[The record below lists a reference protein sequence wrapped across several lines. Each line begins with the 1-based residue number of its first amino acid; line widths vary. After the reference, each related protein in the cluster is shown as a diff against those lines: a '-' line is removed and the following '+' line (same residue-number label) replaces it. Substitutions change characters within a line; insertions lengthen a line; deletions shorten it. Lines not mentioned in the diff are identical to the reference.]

1 MSISLDT
8 LKEYVVTLHKF
19 DDLESFYTDME
30 TEGGLEYIPNRRVD
44 CHIRRPVS
52 RNTHYMLTDEEAVTL
67 RRDTRVLAV
76 ELTMEELGI
85 ICEPAGSY
93 TQTSSQWSKSASL
106 AQGDLNWGLFRVFNG
121 SQVPNWA
128 GDGSIQNVTGTVSM
142 PLSGANVDVVIVDGM
157 LDPAHPEFA
166 VNSNGTG
173 GSRVIQYNW
182 YSLNPT
188 VTGGSTSTYTYIL
201 DDTSAHDKHGTH
213 VAGIAVG
220 NTHGW
225 ARDANIYNISN
236 DYYYGAY
243 GYGMSSAMLYDYIKV
258 WHQNKPVN
266 PLTGVK
272 NPTITNNSWQTIY
285 TVAYTNITSVLYRG
299 TTTTKSFTKAELNAY
314 GIYVDNSDNAIIPV
328 RTAAI
333 DADIADL
340 IAAGVIFVACAGN
353 YSTKMDM
360 PGGIDYDNQVFWSST
375 SNSYVSY
382 TNRGSTPG
390 SAPGAICVGATG
402 AGITSGGDRKAS
414 YSNTGPRIDIWAP
427 GTWIDSSWVG
437 STSTV
442 VYANP
447 VPDVRNSLYYV
458 GKLSGTSMSCP
469 QVAGL
474 LACLLEKVP
483 TLTQA
488 TAIQVTTSTYG
499 LSAAGQIPS
508 TTGGPTDYFDLQGAS
523 NLHLAYFPNMV
534 ELNPNSAS
542 KTLTATVPTGS
553 FIPFTNPGGFGAK
566 TWNINPAISLGLT
579 FNPINGGINGTP
591 KFGSTSTYYNITVTD
606 SLSYQSTGT
615 FTLTILP
622 FKGLDVPQPWET
634 TGTIGT
640 LVPGEISELYVK
652 GQFSTSTVYT
662 TYSLISGSLPNGLTL
677 NRDGTISG
685 RVNVNTAV
693 TTASSTS
700 SFVVAI
706 SDTNNNNLLR
716 GAFSINLR
724 QTSSSTYTEIYAK
737 PLLKQSKRTEF
748 LEFIRNKE
756 IFIPNLLYR
765 PVDPNFGKQEELK
778 LVIDFGVERLSTT
791 SYANL
796 MQTNFDRRKISLGG
810 LKTAVARN
818 TDGTVRHE
826 IIYVEVIDK
835 HVNSDK
841 ISVPKEII
849 FNKNTY
855 YPSSILNMRAKL
867 ATEAKFTTVRNPS
880 FTNFLQEGDLI
891 KPGYIAF
898 VPLCFTLPEKSATII
913 RKINESGFKFNTF
926 NFEIDRVIV
935 QNALN
940 ESGAKY
946 LLLNRSSR
954 LA

>member
-52 RNTHYMLTDEEAVTL
+52 RNTHYMLTDEEASAL
-67 RRDTRVLAV
+67 CLDPRVLDV

-85 ICEPAGSY
+85 ITGPAGSY
-93 TQTSSQWSKSASL
+93 TTSSNRWSKSASL
-106 AQGDLNWGLFRVFNG
+106 SQGDLNWGLFRVFNG
-121 SQVPNWA
+121 SQVSNW
-128 GDGSIQNVTGTVSM
+128 GFDGTQNVSGTITM
-142 PLSGANVDVVIVDGM
+142 PQSGSNVDVVIVDGM

-166 VNSNGTG
+166 LNANGTG

-188 VTGGSTSTYTYIL
+188 VTGGSTSTYSYVL
-201 DDTSAHDKHGTH
+201 DNTRETDKHATH

-220 NTHGW
+220 NTQGW
-225 ARDANIYNISN
+225 ARDANIYNISP
-236 DYYYGAY
+236 
-243 GYGMSSAMLYDYIKV
+243 GYVTGGVGNTYLYDYIKV
-258 WHQNKPVN
+258 WHETKSVN

-272 NPTITNNSWQTIY
+272 NPTITNNSWQSWYST
-285 TVAYTNITSVLYRG
+285 AYTNITSVTYRG

-314 GIYVDNSDNAIIPV
+314 GIYIDASNNAFIPT
-328 RTAAI
+328 RNTAL

-353 YSTKMDM
+353 YYTKMDV
-360 PGGIDYDNQVFWSST
+360 PSGVDYN
-375 SNSYVSY
+375 NYVVVSGTTTVY
-382 TNRGSTPG
+382 TNRGSSPG
-390 SAPGAICVGATG
+390 SATGALCVGSTG

-414 YSNTGPRIDIWAP
+414 YSNCGPRIDIWAP
-427 GTWIDSSWVG
+427 GTFINSSWVG
-437 STSTV
+437 SVGSAAIAST
-442 VYANP
+442 P
-447 VPDVRNSLYYV
+447 VLDARNSSYYV
-458 GKLSGTSMSCP
+458 GKLSGTSMASP

-483 TLTQA
+483 TINQA
-488 TAIQVTTSTYG
+488 TAMQVTTSTYG
-499 LSAAGQIPS
+499 LAAFGQIPES
-508 TTGGPTDYFDLQGAS
+508 TGGPTDYFDLQGAP

-534 ELNPNSAS
+534 ELDPISAS

-553 FIPFTNPGGFGAK
+553 FIPFTDPGGFGAK
-566 TWNINPAISLGLT
+566 TWNINPTISAGLT
-579 FNPINGGINGTP
+579 FNYINGAINGTP

-622 FKGLDVPQPWET
+622 FKGLEVPQPWET

-693 TTASSTS
+693 TTATSTS
-700 SFVVAI
+700 SFIVSVN
-706 SDTNNNNLLR
+706 DTNNNNLLN
-716 GAFSINLR
+716 GVFSINLR

-737 PLLKQSKRTEF
+737 PFLKQSKRTEF

-756 IFIPNLLYR
+756 IFIPDLLYR
-765 PVDPNFGKQEELK
+765 PIDPNFGKQEELK

-791 SYANL
+791 NYANL
-796 MQTNFDRRKISLGG
+796 MQNNFDRRKISLGG

-818 TDGTVRHE
+818 SDGTVRHE

-835 HVNSDK
+835 HVNSDR
-841 ISVPKEII
+841 ISVPREIT
-849 FNKNTY
+849 FNENTY
-855 YPSSILNMRAKL
+855 YPPSIPNMRAKL

-880 FTNFLQEGDLI
+880 FTNFLQDGELV

-898 VPLCFTLPEKSATII
+898 VPLCFTLPGKSATII

-926 NFEIDRVIV
+926 DFEIDRVIV

-940 ESGAKY
+940 EPGAKY

>member
-8 LKEYVVTLHKF
+8 LKEYIVTLHKF
-19 DDLESFYTDME
+19 DDLESFYADME
-30 TEGGLEYIPNRRVD
+30 TEGGSEYIPNRRVD

-52 RNTHYMLTDEEAVTL
+52 RNTHYMLTDEEALAL
-67 RRDTRVLAV
+67 RLDPRVLDV

-85 ICEPAGSY
+85 IAGPAGSY
-93 TQTSSQWSKSASL
+93 TTSSNRWSKSANLS
-106 AQGDLNWGLFRVFNG
+106 QGDLNWGLFRVFNG
-121 SQVPNWA
+121 SQVSNW
-128 GDGSIQNVTGTVSM
+128 GFDGTENVSGTIDI
-142 PLSGANVDVVIVDGM
+142 LQSGANVDVVIVDGM

-173 GSRVIQYNW
+173 GSRVTQYNW

-188 VTGGSTSTYTYIL
+188 VTGGSTSTYSYLL
-201 DDTSAHDKHGTH
+201 DPTNQDYKHGHH
-213 VAGIAVG
+213 VAGITAG
-220 NTHGW
+220 NTQGW
-225 ARDANIYNISN
+225 ARDSNIYNISP
-236 DYYYGAY
+236 
-243 GYGMSSAMLYDYIKV
+243 GYVTGGVSNTYLFDYIRV

-266 PLTGVK
+266 VSTGVK
-272 NPTITNNSWQTIY
+272 NPTITNNSWLLYYSID
-285 TVAYTNITSVLYRG
+285 YTNVTSVTYRG
-299 TTTTKSFTKAELNAY
+299 TTTTKSFTKSELNAY
-314 GIYVDNSDNAIIPV
+314 GIYINASNNALIPA
-328 RTAAI
+328 RSAAV

-340 IAAGVIFVACAGN
+340 IAAGVIVVACAGN
-353 YSTKMDM
+353 HYTKIDV
-360 PGGIDYDNQVFWSST
+360 PGGIDYNNTLADA
-375 SNSYVSY
+375 SYFY
-382 TNRGSTPG
+382 YANRGS
-390 SAPGAICVGATG
+390 SPGAATGVICVGATG
-402 AGITSGGDRKAS
+402 AGVTSGGDRKRES
-414 YSNTGPRIDIWAP
+414 SNCGPRINIWAP
-427 GTWIDSSWVG
+427 GTFINSSWVG
-437 STSTV
+437 STPATGF
-442 VYANP
+442 ANP
-447 VPDVRNSLYYV
+447 VLDTRNSSYYV
-458 GKLSGTSMSCP
+458 GKVSGTSMASP

-483 TLTQA
+483 TLSQA
-488 TAIQVTTSTYG
+488 TAMQVISSTDG
-499 LSAAGQIPS
+499 LAASGQIPS
-508 TTGGPTDYFDLQGAS
+508 TTGGPTDYFDLQGAP

-534 ELNPNSAS
+534 ELDPILSS
-542 KTLTATVPTGS
+542 KILTATVPTGS
-553 FIPFTNPGGFGAK
+553 FIPFTDPGGFGVK
-566 TWNINPAISLGLT
+566 TWSINPAISARLT

-591 KFGSTSTYYNITVTD
+591 KFGSTSTHYDITVTD
-606 SLSYQSTGT
+606 ALTYQSTGT

-693 TTASSTS
+693 TTATSTS

-791 SYANL
+791 GYANL

-835 HVNSDK
+835 HVNLDR
-841 ISVPKEII
+841 ISVPKEIT

-880 FTNFLQEGDLI
+880 FTNFLQEGDLV

-926 NFEIDRVIV
+926 DFEIDRVIV

-940 ESGAKY
+940 ESVAKY

>member
-1 MSISLDT
+1 MSISLDI
-8 LKEYVVTLHKF
+8 LKEYIVTLHKF
-19 DDLESFYTDME
+19 DDLESFYADME
-30 TEGGLEYIPNRRVD
+30 TEGGSEYIPNRRVD

-52 RNTHYMLTDEEAVTL
+52 RNTHYMLTDEEAL
-67 RRDTRVLAV
+67 ALCLDPRVLDV

-85 ICEPAGSY
+85 IAGPAGSY
-93 TQTSSQWSKSASL
+93 TTSSNRWSKSANLS
-106 AQGDLNWGLFRVFNG
+106 QGDLNWGLFRVFNG
-121 SQVPNWA
+121 SQVSNW
-128 GDGSIQNVTGTVSM
+128 GFDGTQNVSGTITM
-142 PLSGANVDVVIVDGM
+142 PQSGSNVDVVIVDGM

-166 VNSNGTG
+166 VNANGTG

-188 VTGGSTSTYTYIL
+188 VTGGSTSTYSYVL
-201 DDTSAHDKHGTH
+201 DSTSETDKHATH

-220 NTHGW
+220 NTQGW
-225 ARDANIYNISN
+225 ARDANIYNISP
-236 DYYYGAY
+236 DYVTGGVTYSY
-243 GYGMSSAMLYDYIKV
+243 LFDYIKV
-258 WHQNKPVN
+258 WHQNKSVN

-272 NPTITNNSWQTIY
+272 NPTITNNSWNLYSST
-285 TVAYTNITSVLYRG
+285 AYTNITSVTYRG
-299 TTTTKSFTKAELNAY
+299 TTTTKSFTKSELNAY
-314 GIYVDNSDNAIIPV
+314 GIYVDASNNALIPRRLSAV
-328 RTAAI
+328 
-333 DADIADL
+333 DADVADL
-340 IAAGVIFVACAGN
+340 IAAGVIVVGSAGN
-353 YSTKMDM
+353 YYTKIDV
-360 PGGIDYDNQVFWSST
+360 PGGIDYDNLMVVSGST
-375 SNSYVSY
+375 TVY
-382 TNRGSTPG
+382 TNRGSSPG
-390 SAPGAICVGATG
+390 SATGALCVGSTG
-402 AGITSGGDRKAS
+402 AGITRGGDRKAS
-414 YSNTGPRIDIWAP
+414 YSNCGPRVDIWAP
-427 GTWIDSSWVG
+427 GTFINSSWVG
-437 STSTV
+437 SVGSPEI
-442 VYANP
+442 AAAP
-447 VPDVRNSLYYV
+447 VRDARNSSYYV
-458 GKLSGTSMSCP
+458 GKLSGTSMASP

-483 TLTQA
+483 TINQA
-488 TAIQVTTSTYG
+488 TAMQVTTSTYG
-499 LSAAGQIPS
+499 LAASGQIPS
-508 TTGGPTDYFDLQGAS
+508 TTGGPTDYFDLQGAP

-534 ELNPNSAS
+534 ELDPNSAS

-553 FIPFTNPGGFGAK
+553 FIPFTDPGGFGAK
-566 TWNINPAISLGLT
+566 TWNINPTISAGLT

-606 SLSYQSTGT
+606 ALSYQSTGT

-622 FKGLDVPQPWET
+622 FKGLEVPQPWET

-693 TTASSTS
+693 TTATSTS
-700 SFVVAI
+700 SFIVSVN
-706 SDTNNNNLLR
+706 DTNNNNLLN

-724 QTSSSTYTEIYAK
+724 QTNRTTYTEIYAK
-737 PLLKQSKRTEF
+737 PFLKQNKRTEF
-748 LEFIRNKE
+748 LEFIRNEE
-756 IFIPNLLYR
+756 IFIPDLLYR
-765 PVDPNFGKQEELK
+765 PVDPNFSKQEELK

-796 MQTNFDRRKISLGG
+796 MQTNFERRRISLGG

-818 TDGTVRHE
+818 NDGTVRHE

-835 HVNSDK
+835 HVNSDR
-841 ISVPKEII
+841 ISVPREIT
-849 FNKNTY
+849 FNENTY
-855 YPSSILNMRAKL
+855 YPSSIPNMREKL
-867 ATEAKFTTVRNPS
+867 ATGAKFTTVRNPS
-880 FTNFLQEGDLI
+880 FTNFLQDGELV

-898 VPLCFTLPEKSATII
+898 VPLCFTLPGKSATII

-926 NFEIDRVIV
+926 DFEIDRVIV

-940 ESGAKY
+940 EPGAKY

>member
-52 RNTHYMLTDEEAVTL
+52 RNTHYMLTDEEATAL
-67 RRDTRVLAV
+67 CLDPRVLAV

-93 TQTSSQWSKSASL
+93 TQTSNQWSKSLTL

-128 GDGSIQNVTGTVSM
+128 ADGTENVSGTVSM

-188 VTGGSTSTYTYIL
+188 VTGGSTSTYLYTL
-201 DDTSAHDKHGTH
+201 DNTSVNDKHATH

-225 ARDANIYNISN
+225 ARDANIYNISPQYATGGVSN
-236 DYYYGAY
+236 TY
-243 GYGMSSAMLYDYIKV
+243 LYDYIKV

-272 NPTITNNSWQTIY
+272 NPTITNNSWQINYST
-285 TVAYTNITSVLYRG
+285 AYTNITSVTYRG

-314 GIYVDNSDNAIIPV
+314 GIYIDASDNAIIPT
-328 RTAAI
+328 RNTAI

-353 YSTKMDM
+353 YYTKMDV
-360 PGGIDYDNQVFWSST
+360 PGGVDYDNLMV
-375 SNSYVSY
+375 VSGSATGY

-390 SAPGAICVGATG
+390 ATPGVICVGTTG
-402 AGITSGGDRKAS
+402 AGIASGGDRKGS
-414 YSNTGPRIDIWAP
+414 FSNTGPRIDIWAP
-427 GTWIDSSWVG
+427 GFLIDSSWVG
-437 STSTV
+437 STGTV
-442 VYANP
+442 AFANP
-447 VPDVRNSLYYV
+447 VPDVRNSSYYV
-458 GKLSGTSMSCP
+458 GKLSGTSMASP

-488 TAIQVTTSTYG
+488 TVMQVTTSTYG

-508 TTGGPTDYFDLQGAS
+508 TTGGPTDYFDLQGAP

-534 ELNPNSAS
+534 ELDPISAS

-553 FIPFTNPGGFGAK
+553 FIPFTDPGGFGAK
-566 TWNINPAISLGLT
+566 TWNINPTISAGLT
-579 FNPINGGINGTP
+579 FNYINGAINGTP

-791 SYANL
+791 GYANL
-796 MQTNFDRRKISLGG
+796 MQTNFDRRRISLGG
-810 LKTAVARN
+810 LKTAVAKN
-818 TDGTVRHE
+818 SDGTVRHE

-835 HVNSDK
+835 HVNSDR

-880 FTNFLQEGDLI
+880 FTNFLQEGDLV
-891 KPGYIAF
+891 KPGYISF

>member
-19 DDLESFYTDME
+19 DDLESFYADME

-67 RRDTRVLAV
+67 RQDPRVLAV
-76 ELTMEELGI
+76 ELTIEEQGI
-85 ICEPAGSY
+85 TIVPAVSY
-93 TQTSSQWSKSASL
+93 IQTSSQWSKSASL
-106 AQGDLNWGLFRVFNG
+106 SQGDLNWGLFRVFNG
-121 SQVPNWA
+121 AQVSNW
-128 GDGSIQNVTGTVSM
+128 GFDGTQNVSGTINM
-142 PLSGANVDVVIVDGM
+142 PQSGSNVDVVIVDGM

-166 VNSNGTG
+166 VNADGTG

-182 YSLNPT
+182 YSLNPI
-188 VTGGSTSTYTYIL
+188 VTGGSTSTYLYTL
-201 DDTSAHDKHGTH
+201 DNTSVNDKHATH

-220 NTHGW
+220 NTQGW
-225 ARDANIYNISN
+225 ARDANIYNISIVGGILS
-236 DYYYGAY
+236 D
-243 GYGMSSAMLYDYIKV
+243 LFDYIKV
-258 WHQNKPVN
+258 WHQNKSVN
-266 PLTGVK
+266 VSTGVK
-272 NPTITNNSWQTIY
+272 NPTICNNSWAYNYAT
-285 TVAYTNITSVLYRG
+285 AYTNITSVTYRG
-299 TTTTKSFTKAELNAY
+299 TTTTKSFTKSELNAY
-314 GIYVDNSDNAIIPV
+314 GIYVDASNLALITIRN
-328 RTAAI
+328 TAT
-333 DADIADL
+333 DADIEDL
-340 IAAGVIFVACAGN
+340 IAAGVIVVGGAGN
-353 YSTKMDM
+353 YFTKIDV
-360 PGGIDYDNQVFWSST
+360 PGGVDYDNSMVVSGST
-375 SNSYVSY
+375 TVYL
-382 TNRGSTPG
+382 NRGPTPG
-390 SAPGAICVGATG
+390 ASPGVICVGSTG
-402 AGITSGGDRKAS
+402 AGKNSGGDRKAT
-414 YSNTGPRIDIWAP
+414 YSNCGPRIDIWAP
-427 GTWIDSSWVG
+427 GTFINSSWVG
-437 STSTV
+437 SAPSGGFAT
-442 VYANP
+442 P
-447 VPDVRNSLYYV
+447 VPDARNASYYV
-458 GKLSGTSMSCP
+458 GKLSGTSMASP
-469 QVAGL
+469 QVVGL

-483 TLTQA
+483 TINQA
-488 TAIQVTTSTYG
+488 TAMQVTTSTYG
-499 LSAAGQIPS
+499 LAAFGQIPEF
-508 TTGGPTDYFDLQGAS
+508 TGGPTDYFDLQGAP

-534 ELNPNSAS
+534 ELDPISTS

-553 FIPFTNPGGFGAK
+553 FIPFTDPGGFGAK
-566 TWNINPAISLGLT
+566 TWNINPTISAGLT

-591 KFGSTSTYYNITVTD
+591 KFGSTSTHYDITVTD
-606 SLSYQSTGT
+606 ALTYQSTGT

-634 TGTIGT
+634 TGTIGA

-662 TYSLISGSLPNGLTL
+662 NYLLISGSLPNGLTL

-685 RVNVNTAV
+685 RVNVITTV
-693 TTASSTS
+693 TTATSTS

-706 SDTNNNNLLR
+706 SDTNNNDLLR
-716 GAFSINLR
+716 GAFSIIVN
-724 QTSSSTYTEIYAK
+724 QTNQSLYTEIYAK

-756 IFIPNLLYR
+756 IFIPDLLYR
-765 PVDPNFGKQEELK
+765 PVDPNFSKQEELK

-796 MQTNFDRRKISLGG
+796 MQTNFDRRKIALGG
-810 LKTAVARN
+810 LKTAVAKN

-835 HVNSDK
+835 HVNLDR
-841 ISVPKEII
+841 ISVPKEIT

-855 YPSSILNMRAKL
+855 YPSSIPNMRAKL

-880 FTNFLQEGDLI
+880 FTNFLQEGELV

-898 VPLCFTLPEKSATII
+898 VPLCFTLPGKSATII

-926 NFEIDRVIV
+926 DFEIDRVIV

>member
-8 LKEYVVTLHKF
+8 LKEYIVTLHKF
-19 DDLESFYTDME
+19 DDLESFYADME
-30 TEGGLEYIPNRRVD
+30 TEGGSEYIPNRRVD

-52 RNTHYMLTDEEAVTL
+52 RNTHYMLTDEEALAL
-67 RRDTRVLAV
+67 RLDPRVLDV

-85 ICEPAGSY
+85 IAGPAGSY
-93 TQTSSQWSKSASL
+93 TTSSNRWSKSANLS
-106 AQGDLNWGLFRVFNG
+106 QGDLNWGLFRVFNG
-121 SQVPNWA
+121 SQVSNW
-128 GDGSIQNVTGTVSM
+128 GFDGTQNVSGTITM
-142 PLSGANVDVVIVDGM
+142 PQSGSNVDVVIVDGM

-166 VNSNGTG
+166 VNANGTG

-188 VTGGSTSTYTYIL
+188 VTGGSTSTYSYVL
-201 DDTSAHDKHGTH
+201 DSTSETDKHATH

-220 NTHGW
+220 NTQGW
-225 ARDANIYNISN
+225 ARDANIYNISP
-236 DYYYGAY
+236 DYVTGGVTYSY
-243 GYGMSSAMLYDYIKV
+243 LFDYIKV
-258 WHQNKPVN
+258 WHQNKSVN

-272 NPTITNNSWQTIY
+272 NPTITNNSWNLYSST
-285 TVAYTNITSVLYRG
+285 AYTNITSVTYRG
-299 TTTTKSFTKAELNAY
+299 TTTTKSFTKSELNAY
-314 GIYVDNSDNAIIPV
+314 GIYVDASNNALIPRRLSAV
-328 RTAAI
+328 
-333 DADIADL
+333 DADVADL
-340 IAAGVIFVACAGN
+340 IAAGVIVVGSAGN
-353 YSTKMDM
+353 YYTKIDV
-360 PGGIDYDNQVFWSST
+360 PGGIDYDNLMVVSGST
-375 SNSYVSY
+375 TVY
-382 TNRGSTPG
+382 TNRGSSPG
-390 SAPGAICVGATG
+390 SATGALCVGSTG
-402 AGITSGGDRKAS
+402 AGITRGGDRKAS
-414 YSNTGPRIDIWAP
+414 YSNCGPRVDIWAP
-427 GTWIDSSWVG
+427 GTFINSSWVG
-437 STSTV
+437 SVGSPEI
-442 VYANP
+442 AAAP
-447 VPDVRNSLYYV
+447 VRDARNSSYYV
-458 GKLSGTSMSCP
+458 GKLSGTSMASP

-483 TLTQA
+483 TINQA
-488 TAIQVTTSTYG
+488 TAMQVTTSTYG
-499 LSAAGQIPS
+499 LAASGQIPS
-508 TTGGPTDYFDLQGAS
+508 TTGGPTDYFDLQGAP

-534 ELNPNSAS
+534 ELDPNSAS

-553 FIPFTNPGGFGAK
+553 FIPFTDPGGFGAK
-566 TWNINPAISLGLT
+566 TWNINPTISAGLT

-606 SLSYQSTGT
+606 ALSYQSTGT

-622 FKGLDVPQPWET
+622 FKGLEVPQPWET

-693 TTASSTS
+693 TTATSTS
-700 SFVVAI
+700 SFIVSVN
-706 SDTNNNNLLR
+706 DTNNNNLLN

-724 QTSSSTYTEIYAK
+724 QTNRTTYTEIYAK
-737 PLLKQSKRTEF
+737 PFLKQNKRTEF
-748 LEFIRNKE
+748 LEFIRNEE
-756 IFIPNLLYR
+756 IFIPDLLYR
-765 PVDPNFGKQEELK
+765 PVDPNFSKQEELK

-796 MQTNFDRRKISLGG
+796 MQTNFERRRISLGG

-818 TDGTVRHE
+818 NDSTVRHE

-835 HVNSDK
+835 HVNSDR
-841 ISVPKEII
+841 ISVPREIT
-849 FNKNTY
+849 FNENTY
-855 YPSSILNMRAKL
+855 YPSSIPNMREKL
-867 ATEAKFTTVRNPS
+867 ATGAKFTTVRNPS
-880 FTNFLQEGDLI
+880 FTNFLQDGELV

-898 VPLCFTLPEKSATII
+898 VPLCFTLPGKSATII

-926 NFEIDRVIV
+926 DFEIDRVIV

-940 ESGAKY
+940 EPGAKY

>member
-8 LKEYVVTLHKF
+8 LKEYIVTLHKF
-19 DDLESFYTDME
+19 DDLESFYADME
-30 TEGGLEYIPNRRVD
+30 TEGGSEYIPNRRVD

-52 RNTHYMLTDEEAVTL
+52 RNTHYMLTDEEALAL
-67 RRDTRVLAV
+67 RLDPRVLDV

-85 ICEPAGSY
+85 IAGPAGSY
-93 TQTSSQWSKSASL
+93 TTSSNRWSKSANLS
-106 AQGDLNWGLFRVFNG
+106 QGDLNWGLFRVFNG
-121 SQVPNWA
+121 SQVSNW
-128 GDGSIQNVTGTVSM
+128 GFDGTQNVSGTITM
-142 PLSGANVDVVIVDGM
+142 PQSGSNVDVVIVDGM

-166 VNSNGTG
+166 VNANGTG

-188 VTGGSTSTYTYIL
+188 VTGGSTSTYSYVL
-201 DDTSAHDKHGTH
+201 DSTSETDKHATH

-220 NTHGW
+220 NTQGW
-225 ARDANIYNISN
+225 ARDANIYNISP
-236 DYYYGAY
+236 
-243 GYGMSSAMLYDYIKV
+243 GYVTGGVSNTYLYDYIKV
-258 WHQNKPVN
+258 WHEAKLVN

-272 NPTITNNSWQTIY
+272 NPTITNNSWQLWSST
-285 TVAYTNITSVLYRG
+285 AYTNVTSVTYRG

-314 GIYVDNSDNAIIPV
+314 GIYIDASNNAFIPT
-328 RTAAI
+328 RNTAL

-353 YSTKMDM
+353 YYTKMDV
-360 PGGIDYDNQVFWSST
+360 PGGVDYN
-375 SNSYVSY
+375 NYVVVSGTTTVY
-382 TNRGSTPG
+382 TNRGSSPG
-390 SAPGAICVGATG
+390 SATGALCVGSTG
-402 AGITSGGDRKAS
+402 AGVTSGGDRKAS
-414 YSNTGPRIDIWAP
+414 YSNCGPRIDIWAP
-427 GTWIDSSWVG
+427 GTFINSSWVG
-437 STSTV
+437 SV
-442 VYANP
+442 GAAAIAAAP
-447 VPDVRNSLYYV
+447 VLDARNSSYYV
-458 GKLSGTSMSCP
+458 GKLSGTSMASP
-469 QVAGL
+469 QVTGL

-483 TLTQA
+483 TINQA
-488 TAIQVTTSTYG
+488 TAMQVTTSTYG
-499 LSAAGQIPS
+499 LAASGQIPS
-508 TTGGPTDYFDLQGAS
+508 TTGGPTDYFDLQGAP

-534 ELNPNSAS
+534 ELDPISAS

-553 FIPFTNPGGFGAK
+553 FIPFTDPGGFGAK
-566 TWNINPAISLGLT
+566 TWNINPTISAGLT
-579 FNPINGGINGTP
+579 FNYINGAINGTP

-622 FKGLDVPQPWET
+622 FKGLEVPQPWET

-693 TTASSTS
+693 TTATSTS
-700 SFVVAI
+700 SFIVSVN
-706 SDTNNNNLLR
+706 DTNNNNLLN

-737 PLLKQSKRTEF
+737 PFLKQNKRTEF
-748 LEFIRNKE
+748 LEFIRNEE
-756 IFIPNLLYR
+756 IFIPDLLYR
-765 PVDPNFGKQEELK
+765 PVDPNFSKQEELK

-791 SYANL
+791 GYANL
-796 MQTNFDRRKISLGG
+796 MQTNFERRRISLGG

-818 TDGTVRHE
+818 SDGTVRHE

-835 HVNSDK
+835 HVNSDR
-841 ISVPKEII
+841 ISVPREIT
-849 FNKNTY
+849 FNENTY
-855 YPSSILNMRAKL
+855 HPSSIPNMREKL
-867 ATEAKFTTVRNPS
+867 ATGAKFTTVRNPS
-880 FTNFLQEGDLI
+880 FTNFLQDGELV

-898 VPLCFTLPEKSATII
+898 VPLCFTLPGKSATII

-926 NFEIDRVIV
+926 DFEIDRVIV

-940 ESGAKY
+940 EPGAKY